1 MCSITDPRLALI
13 GLAIDE
19 LAEAARVAAG
29 DPGPG
34 TPGTTAEGTMTQDSG
49 CQDAMARDTMAH
61 DTMAERVARIWA
73 MVADLDPGLAHR
85 LSQYTDQPTT
95 DQRATGHPT
104 TGNTSTGQPTPDPG
118 HA

>member
-13 GLAIDE
+13 GMAIDE

-29 DPGPG
+29 APGPG
-34 TPGTTAEGTMTQDSG
+34 TPGTTAEGTVTQDSG
-49 CQDAMARDTMAH
+49 SQDTMAP